1 MDEPLGWRV
10 EVGTAEDGPP
20 YPREPIAEV
29 HVLIFDWAPQ
39 QSEIRV
45 RASAVPEG
53 WQRRTIDHAIE
64 ELQIARE
71 HHDK

>member
-1 MDEPLGWRV
+1 
-10 EVGTAEDGPP
+10 
-20 YPREPIAEV
+20 
-29 HVLIFDWAPQ
+29 VLIFDWAPQ

-53 WQRRTIDHAIE
+53 WQRRTLDHAIE

-71 HHDK
+71 HYDK